1 MTKIDGKMLEA
12 LAAYSGPVTRC
23 PPGKARGADLPKRK
37 DRGQRWLHAHGDYV
51 PSREKKAERRKK
63 RMARAERDR
72 IAKRNA
78 FVRKRNGLGGP
89 GKDDV
94 ERRRDGGVSLAASLK
109 EESAK

>member
-37 DRGQRWLHAHGDYV
+37 DHGHRWLHAHGDDV
-51 PSREKKAERRKK
+51 PSRDKKAERRKK

-78 FVRKRNGLGGP
+78 FVRKRNGLSSP

-94 ERRRDGGVSLAASLK
+94 ER
-109 EESAK
+109 

>member
-1 MTKIDGKMLEA
+1 MRLALRARRAAHHCHHQHPGRSPLQTGGPLTMTKIDSEMLEA

-78 FVRKRNGLGGP
+78 SVRKL
-89 GKDDV
+89 
-94 ERRRDGGVSLAASLK
+94 
-109 EESAK
+109 